1 MGTPRKHSKK
11 YSISLGMD
19 LANWLERESAES
31 HDMGNISH
39 TIQRLLWPA
48 YQDSLRRADI
58 SALKKQVSAA
68 SASENPALAPAW
80 PPEKHE

>member
-1 MGTPRKHSKK
+1 MGTTRKHSKK

-58 SALKKQVSAA
+58 GKINEHVA
-68 SASENPALAPAW
+68 SGKVPL
-80 PPEKHE
+80 